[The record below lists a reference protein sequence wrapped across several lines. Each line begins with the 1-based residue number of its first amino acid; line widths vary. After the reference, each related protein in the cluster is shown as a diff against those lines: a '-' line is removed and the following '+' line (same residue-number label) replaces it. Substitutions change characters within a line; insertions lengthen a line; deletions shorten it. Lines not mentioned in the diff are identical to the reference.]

1 MPQEQQIQLK
11 EQGSDLKAKR
21 AYFYSRALH
30 KMRSPLSGA
39 KLLIETMQ
47 RGVVGELTV
56 KQKEYLDQ
64 IHGVSEMAIK
74 LAADIFDLLNMDN
87 EGIAIKKEK
96 FSISGLYN
104 DEFLSKIE
112 LAAKNAGII
121 INDKLKDKNGLII
134 EADAQLWRNIMEVF
148 ILNAVNYSEKGKEIV
163 LDLKEENDAVIFFV
177 KDNGIGI
184 PKDEQAKIFEHFY
197 RASNGKN
204 FKSYGSGLGLYRAKI
219 FAEKIG
225 AEIYFESEENKGSI
239 FYLKISKQ

>member
-1 MPQEQQIQLK
+1 MPQEQQIQSK

-47 RGVVGELTV
+47 RGVLGELTG

-74 LAADIFDLLNMDN
+74 LAADIFDLLNMEN

-96 FSISGLYN
+96 LSISNLYN
-104 DEFLSKIE
+104 EEFSAKIE
-112 LAAKNAGII
+112 SAAKNAGVI
-121 INDKLKDKNGLII
+121 INDKLKDKDGLMF
-134 EADAQLWRNIMEVF
+134 ETDAQLWRNIMEVF
-148 ILNAVNYSEKGKEIV
+148 ILNAINYSEKEKEVVI
-163 LDLKEENDAVIFFV
+163 DIKEENDAVVFYV

-184 PKDEQAKIFEHFY
+184 PKEEHEKIFEHFY

-204 FKSYGSGLGLYRAKI
+204 FKPYGSGLGLYRAKI

-225 AEIYFESEENKGSI
+225 AGIYFESEENKGSI
-239 FYLKISKQ
+239 FYLKIMK